1 MIGSLVRRA
10 GVPAWLL
17 CKPRTFRDDPFR
29 HFCTPRG
36 DDPLPRNLSGFP
48 AFSPRV
54 KGSGIRGTKCTTTR
68 STLRCPQVVADNA
81 AKGLR
86 LRKQFGRGGT
96 EIGVARA
103 TELKNREKLAP
114 STIRRMV
121 SYFARHEV
129 DKRGRNY
136 GNEQNPS
143 AGYIAW
149 LLWGGDEGRAWA
161 LALKQKIGNAPDI

>member
-1 MIGSLVRRA
+1 MH
-10 GVPAWLL
+10 
-17 CKPRTFRDDPFR
+17 DDEI
-29 HFCTPRG
+29 
-36 DDPLPRNLSGFP
+36 D
-48 AFSPRV
+48 
-54 KGSGIRGTKCTTTR
+54 
-68 STLRCPQVVADNA
+68 LRCPQAVADNA

-86 LRKQFGRGGT
+86 LRGEFGRGGT

-161 LALKQKIGNAPDI
+161 LELKKKIGNAPDI

>member
-1 MIGSLVRRA
+1 MSAPDEISLV
-10 GVPAWLL
+10 P
-17 CKPRTFRDDPFR
+17 
-29 HFCTPRG
+29 
-36 DDPLPRNLSGFP
+36 
-48 AFSPRV
+48 
-54 KGSGIRGTKCTTTR
+54 
-68 STLRCPQVVADNA
+68 PQVVADNA
-81 AKGLR
+81 AKGLA
-86 LRKQFGRGGT
+86 LREKFGRGGT

-103 TELKNREKLAP
+103 NELMVRKALAP

-143 AGYIAW
+143 AGHIAW

-161 LALKQKIGNAPDI
+161 VELKKRIGNAPDI

>member
-1 MIGSLVRRA
+1 MRQTDSDEI
-10 GVPAWLL
+10 
-17 CKPRTFRDDPFR
+17 D
-29 HFCTPRG
+29 
-36 DDPLPRNLSGFP
+36 
-48 AFSPRV
+48 
-54 KGSGIRGTKCTTTR
+54 
-68 STLRCPQVVADNA
+68 LRCPQIVADNA

-103 TELKNREKLAP
+103 TELMNREKLAP

-129 DKRGRNY
+129 DKRGKNY
-136 GNEQNPS
+136 GNEANPS
-143 AGYIAW
+143 AGHIAW

-161 LALKQKIGNAPDI
+161 LELKQKIGNAPDI